1 MSSQSQVV
9 VGDVVV
15 VVDDDDDVSCRV
27 ASPSAAISVLPDC
40 PVSGFDNERPH
51 ANWSDTLCSML
62 RTVAATVVN
71 IS

>member
-9 VGDVVV
+9 VVDVV
-15 VVDDDDDVSCRV
+15 VVDDDVDVSCRV

-62 RTVAATVVN
+62 RTVVATVAN